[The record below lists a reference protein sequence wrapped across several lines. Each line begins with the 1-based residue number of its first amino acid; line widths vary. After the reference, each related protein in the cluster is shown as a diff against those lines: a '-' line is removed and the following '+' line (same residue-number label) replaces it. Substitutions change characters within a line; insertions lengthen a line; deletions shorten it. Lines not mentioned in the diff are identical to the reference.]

1 MQPNGYRFITG
12 GADSFVR
19 VWNLL
24 PVISSKYE
32 DAGESDSESDEE
44 INQNR
49 VSAENGGKDPSV
61 GSKVPSKKS
70 ASVGGLEDSKM
81 NDAEGSDSD
90 EGLTPEE
97 KLKKEQIEK
106 EFDRDIKLMEGLFQ
120 DEDTKS
126 KRLLAQLEGHS
137 APINCVRWN
146 SLGTI
151 FASADDEGTINL
163 WQYRGK
169 KVLSAFQ
176 AQMFGMSNSKDG
188 ASFEDAKAAFS
199 EAAEAKKKKK
209 SEMEDWGVLKRC
221 RGHRGTISDV
231 AWSPNNINF
240 ASCSTDSTIC
250 IWDINE
256 HCKFDLTVT

>member
-97 KLKKEQIEK
+97 KLKKEGKTCLEALHEEFGGEETHGQFWEVNKKRRTPKEEK
-106 EFDRDIKLMEGLFQ
+106 EK
-120 DEDTKS
+120 TTS
-126 KRLLAQLEGHS
+126 KGVSEELCNKILE
-137 APINCVRWN
+137 RW
-146 SLGTI
+146 
-151 FASADDEGTINL
+151 
-163 WQYRGK
+163 RRK
-169 KVLSAFQ
+169 R
-176 AQMFGMSNSKDG
+176 
-188 ASFEDAKAAFS
+188 KAAQKDDTGEREVETALLS
-199 EAAEAKKKKK
+199 VEP
-209 SEMEDWGVLKRC
+209 SSSGVLY
-221 RGHRGTISDV
+221 S
-231 AWSPNNINF
+231 
-240 ASCSTDSTIC
+240 
-250 IWDINE
+250 
-256 HCKFDLTVT
+256 